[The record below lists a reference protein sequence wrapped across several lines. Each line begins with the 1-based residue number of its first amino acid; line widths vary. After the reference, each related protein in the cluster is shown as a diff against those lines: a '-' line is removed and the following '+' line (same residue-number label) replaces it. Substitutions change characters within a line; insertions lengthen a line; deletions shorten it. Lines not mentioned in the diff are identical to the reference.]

1 MMMMMMI
8 SHFLRIL
15 RPRRKK
21 RTILDYLLA
30 LLPHRIKAHL
40 LQHHLLRPL
49 DPNLRLHKPLQ
60 MQLHHLRLLEL
71 PERLLNAILHHRS
84 NKRLKRHNL
93 VPANPGI
100 SLPQSLHCTLCKSV
114 LCNSEQTMH
123 SLQSTKSP
131 KATEQLPDLHF
142 GRSIALVLLLKS

>member
-1 MMMMMMI
+1 MMMMMI

-15 RPRRKK
+15 RPRRRK
-21 RTILDYLLA
+21 RTILDYLPA

-40 LQHHLLRPL
+40 LQHLLLRPL
-49 DPNLRLHKPLQ
+49 GQNLCLHKLLQ

-71 PERLLNAILHHRS
+71 PEHLLNAILHHRS
-84 NKRLKRHNL
+84 IKRLKRRNL
-93 VPANPGI
+93 ALANPGI
-100 SLPQSLHCTLCKSV
+100 SLPQSLHCTLRKSV
-114 LCNSEQTMH
+114 LCNSEQTML

-131 KATEQLPDLHF
+131 KATEQLPDHRF